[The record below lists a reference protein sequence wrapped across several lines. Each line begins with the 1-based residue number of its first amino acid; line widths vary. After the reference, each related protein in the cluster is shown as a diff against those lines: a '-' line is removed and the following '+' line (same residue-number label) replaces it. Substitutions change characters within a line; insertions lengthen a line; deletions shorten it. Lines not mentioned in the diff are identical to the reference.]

1 MKRRALSEFGQIVN
15 KKLIELN
22 MTQKELSERIGTSP
36 VYLSMI
42 LRGERGGQKYKE
54 EILRILNKNKDD

>member
-1 MKRRALSEFGQIVN
+1 MKRRALSEFGKMVN
-15 KKLIELN
+15 EKLIKLN
-22 MTQKELSERIGTSP
+22 MTQKELSVKIGTSE

-54 EILRILNKNKDD
+54 RILTILNVDNND